1 MTALLKPSY
10 SSTKFE
16 AKGLLE
22 RGEIYVCD
30 NMQDVVIQVILKDV
44 ANNDIEPHINIL
56 KSIVT
61 DYINRQS
68 RK

>member
-1 MTALLKPSY
+1 MKTLLKPSY
-10 SSTKFE
+10 SSAKFE

-22 RGEIYVCD
+22 CGEIYVCD

-61 DYINRQS
+61 DYINRQR

>member
-1 MTALLKPSY
+1 MKKILKPSY
-10 SSTKFE
+10 SSMKFE
-16 AKGLLE
+16 TKGLLE

-30 NMQDVVIQVILKDV
+30 NLQDVVIQVILKDV
-44 ANNDIEPHINIL
+44 ANNDIESHINTL

>member
-1 MTALLKPSY
+1 MKALLKPSY
-10 SSTKFE
+10 SSAKFE

-30 NMQDVVIQVILKDV
+30 NRQDVVIQVILKDV

>member
-1 MTALLKPSY
+1 MKALLKPSY
-10 SSTKFE
+10 SSVKFE
-16 AKGLLE
+16 VKGLLE